1 MQRIRQRKKKKF
13 YRKIYF
19 IPKFIPNLSALFGL
33 GILKSVIA
41 VYVMA
46 VRSGCPL
53 SCKDGD
59 HLWQTIVIGRSMWQ

>member
-1 MQRIRQRKKKKF
+1 MNNL
-13 YRKIYF
+13 KINNLAGLHLYKL
-19 IPKFIPNLSALFGL
+19 ITNLSALFGL

-41 VYVMA
+41 VYVRA